1 MALGCHDISCSYHFM
16 DIVMAVIFL
25 ESKDNAKI
33 KHLRGLI
40 ELNSARKKY
49 QQTVLEGTHLCLA
62 WLQQQKKIFSLFTT
76 EQALKHPDLQK
87 IMTLYKGH
95 IFVISEVLYKDL
107 STLGTTLACLA
118 VIDLPQNLPTIDF
131 NQDTLILENVQDPGN
146 VGTLLRSAAAANI
159 KQVIC
164 TQGSAS
170 LWSPRVLRAGMG
182 AHFSLTCFENSTLE
196 HILPNFKIPVF
207 VTSSHRSTSLY
218 SKNLTQ
224 ACVWILGNEG
234 QGASDYALAHAQA
247 VTIPQPGGQESLN
260 VAIAGSVC
268 FFEMVRQRQI
278 NG

>member
-1 MALGCHDISCSYHFM
+1 MAI
-16 DIVMAVIFL
+16 IFL

-40 ELNSARKKY
+40 ELNSARKKH

-76 EQALKHPDLQK
+76 EQALENSELQQVFE
-87 IMTLYKGH
+87 LHQGH

-107 STLGTTLACLA
+107 STLGTTLPCLA
-118 VIDLPQNLPTIDF
+118 IIDLPQNPAQIDF
-131 NQDTLILENVQDPGN
+131 TQDTLILENVQDPGN

-182 AHFSLTCFENSTLE
+182 AHFSLVCFENIQLGD
-196 HILPNFKIPVF
+196 ILPQFKIPVF

-218 SKNLTQ
+218 SKDLTQ

-234 QGASDYALAHAQA
+234 QGASNYALEHAEA
-247 VTIPQPGGQESLN
+247 VAIPQPGGQESLN
-260 VAIAGSVC
+260 VAIAGSIC
-268 FFEMVRQRQI
+268 FFEMVRQRQ
-278 NG
+278 

>member
-1 MALGCHDISCSYHFM
+1 MAI
-16 DIVMAVIFL
+16 IFL

-40 ELNSARKKY
+40 ELNSARKKH

-76 EQALKHPDLQK
+76 EQALENPELQQVFK
-87 IMTLYKGH
+87 LHQGH

-107 STLGTTLACLA
+107 STLGTTLPCLA
-118 VIDLPQNLPTIDF
+118 IIDLPQNPAQIDF
-131 NQDTLILENVQDPGN
+131 TQDTLILENVQDPGN

-182 AHFSLTCFENSTLE
+182 AHFSLVCFENIQLE
-196 HILPNFKIPVF
+196 DILPQFKIPVF

-218 SKNLTQ
+218 SKDLTQ
-224 ACVWILGNEG
+224 ASVWILGNEG
-234 QGASDYALAHAQA
+234 QGASNYALEHAEA
-247 VTIPQPGGQESLN
+247 VAIPQPGGQESLN
-260 VAIAGSVC
+260 VAIAGSIC
-268 FFEMVRQRQI
+268 FFEMVRQRQ
-278 NG
+278 

>member
-1 MALGCHDISCSYHFM
+1 MAI
-16 DIVMAVIFL
+16 IFL

-40 ELNSARKKY
+40 ELNSARKKH

-76 EQALKHPDLQK
+76 EQALENSELQQVFE
-87 IMTLYKGH
+87 LHQGH

-107 STLGTTLACLA
+107 STLGTTLPCLA
-118 VIDLPQNLPTIDF
+118 IIDLPQNPAQIDF
-131 NQDTLILENVQDPGN
+131 TQDTLILENVQDPGN

-159 KQVIC
+159 KQIIC

-182 AHFSLTCFENSTLE
+182 AHFSLVCFENIQLKD
-196 HILPNFKIPVF
+196 ILPQFKIPVF

-218 SKNLTQ
+218 SKDLTQ

-234 QGASDYALAHAQA
+234 QGASNYALEHAEA
-247 VTIPQPGGQESLN
+247 VAIPQPGGQESLN
-260 VAIAGSVC
+260 VAIAGSIC
-268 FFEMVRQRQI
+268 FFEMVRQRQ
-278 NG
+278 